1 MTREGN
7 KMKPLMVARKTYAF
21 PNNVLNIETVNDSK
35 FTKRRNK
42 HNTHNFINLIVKKMW
57 QAKIK
62 LFLLNDYFCCIIFCS
77 KNKTWLKSSL
87 LQNHP

>member
-1 MTREGN
+1 MNIKTMTREDN

-42 HNTHNFINLIVKKMW
+42 HNTHNFIYIPHRQKNV
-57 QAKIK
+57 ASEDKIISFK
-62 LFLLNDYFCCIIFCS
+62 
-77 KNKTWLKSSL
+77 
-87 LQNHP
+87 